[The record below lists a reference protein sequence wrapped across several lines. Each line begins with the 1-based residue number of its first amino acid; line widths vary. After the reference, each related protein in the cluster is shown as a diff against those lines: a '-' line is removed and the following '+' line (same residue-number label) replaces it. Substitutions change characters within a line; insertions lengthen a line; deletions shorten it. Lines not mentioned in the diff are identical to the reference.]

1 MTSNNKTINK
11 FLHLNNEKP
20 LTNEALINANMT
32 STLLLTSYNSTI
44 NYQKRVIEYGV
55 NQHMTGSNFLLHDDT
70 MDVSKYFLLKIQI
83 VLLPKLKLLEFEL
96 FNSLTLFDVFVVLDF
111 NINLLSIHKLYK
123 ENKCEVVFNKN
134 NCRIQGLYSNGM
146 VENGRAGGLY

>member
-1 MTSNNKTINK
+1 
-11 FLHLNNEKP
+11 
-20 LTNEALINANMT
+20 MT